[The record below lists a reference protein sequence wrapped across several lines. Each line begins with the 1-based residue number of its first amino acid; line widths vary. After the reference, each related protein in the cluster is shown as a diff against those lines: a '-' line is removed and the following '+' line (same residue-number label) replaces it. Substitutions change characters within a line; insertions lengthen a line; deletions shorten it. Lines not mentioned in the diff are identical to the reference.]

1 MFWNIVHLAFQALFR
16 NLLRSSLTMLGVV
29 IGVSAVI
36 TIATLGGGASA
47 LVADGVSSLGDRLL
61 FINPNSA
68 GGRGG
73 LNSATPRPFSMR
85 DVDTISSQIDG
96 MLGIAPTVSASVTAV
111 YGNENWNTNVTGVTS
126 DYFSVRNAT
135 LARGAAFEAS
145 QYLGGKLVCI
155 LGKTVREEL
164 LGSSDPV
171 GAVIRVG
178 KTSCEVVGE
187 LESKGQSG
195 FGNDQDDVILA
206 PLRAVQ
212 SRLSGNQDITSIA
225 VSVAPWAEMAD
236 VQDDIES
243 LLRQRRNIGENDSDD
258 FQVMD
263 LTQVAD
269 VMSNITGVLTLF
281 LSAIA
286 AVSLLVGGIGI
297 MNIMLVSVTE
307 RTREIGIRLAIG
319 ALEGEVLLQFL
330 VEAVILTTFGG
341 AIGVSIGLLGSYGIS
356 NALDFPFV
364 INPTMIIVAFIFCVL
379 IGVVFGY
386 LPARRAASL
395 DPIDAL
401 RYE

>member
-1 MFWNIVHLAFQALFR
+1 MLWNILRLAIQALFR
-16 NLLRSSLTMLGVV
+16 NVLRSMLTMLGVI

-47 LVADGVSSLGDRLL
+47 LVSDGVSSLGDRLL
-61 FINPNSA
+61 FINP
-68 GGRGG
+68 GGGG
-73 LNSATPRPFSMR
+73 GPGQLSGIAPRSFSMR
-85 DVDTISSQIDG
+85 DVEAIESQVDG
-96 MLGIAPTVSASVTAV
+96 MLGVAPTVGASVTAV
-111 YGNENWNTNVTGVTS
+111 YGNDNWNANVTGVTE
-126 DYFSVRNAT
+126 DYFPVRNAT
-135 LARGAAFEAS
+135 LLRGAVFSAS

-155 LGKTVREEL
+155 LGSTVREEL
-164 LGSSDPV
+164 FGASDPV
-171 GAVIRVG
+171 GAVIRIG
-178 KTSCEVVGE
+178 KSSCEVVGE

-225 VSVAPWAEMAD
+225 VAVATWAEISD
-236 VQDDIES
+236 VQADIES
-243 LLRQRRNIGENDSDD
+243 LLRERRNIQEGDSDD

-263 LTQVAD
+263 LTQVGN
-269 VMSNITGVLTLF
+269 VMSEITGILTLF

-319 ALEGEVLLQFL
+319 AMEGEVLLQFL
-330 VEAVILTTFGG
+330 VEAVILTSFGG
-341 AIGVSIGLLGSYGIS
+341 AVGVAIGLFGSFAIAA
-356 NALDFPFV
+356 ALDFPFV
-364 INPTMIIVAFIFCVL
+364 VDASMIFIAFVFCVL
-379 IGVVFGY
+379 IGVAFGY

-395 DPIDAL
+395 DPIEAL

>member
-1 MFWNIVHLAFQALFR
+1 MLWSIVSLAIRALFR
-16 NLLRSSLTMLGVV
+16 NVLRSCLTMLGVV
-29 IGVSAVI
+29 IGVAAVI

-47 LVADGVSSLGDRLL
+47 LVSEGVASLGDRLL
-61 FINPNSA
+61 FINPSA
-68 GGRGG
+68 GDWRSGM
-73 LNSATPRPFSMR
+73 NAASPRPFTMR
-85 DVDTISSQIDG
+85 DVDIIESQVDG
-96 MLGIAPTVSASVTAV
+96 LLGIAPTVTTSVTAV
-111 YGNENWNTNVTGVTS
+111 YGNENWSASVTGITA

-135 LARGAAFEAS
+135 IIRGSEFEAS

-155 LGKTVREEL
+155 LGKTVREAL
-164 LGSSDPV
+164 FGSSDPV

-178 KTSCEVVGE
+178 KSSCEVIGE

-195 FGNDQDDVILA
+195 FGSDQDDVILA
-206 PLRAVQ
+206 PLRSVQ
-212 SRLSGNQDITSIA
+212 SRLSGNQDISAIS
-225 VSVAPWAEMAD
+225 VSVASWVEMTKVQAD
-236 VQDDIES
+236 LEA
-243 LLRQRRNIGENDSDD
+243 LLRERRNIQEGDSDD

-263 LTQVAD
+263 LAQVAD
-269 VMSNITGVLTLF
+269 VMSDITGILTLF

-341 AIGVSIGLLGSYGIS
+341 AIGVTIGLLGSYGIS
-356 NALDFPFV
+356 SALDFPFV
-364 INPTMIIVAFIFCVL
+364 VEPSMIVIAFIFCAL
-379 IGVVFGY
+379 IGIVFGF